1 MGAAGE
7 ERANLSSPA
16 AAMARASSEA
26 GSPGGMALPSVWRQK
41 SADTMA
47 KSSVQRKALAEHRAA
62 YWKYNEDVRRAQYS
76 MQIQVNDALKK
87 KKSTLELLID
97 KLNSTNTAS
106 QPVIQILQE
115 CQGKLDREVAE
126 KQAFLDWNQ
135 QRVAI
140 RNERAPS
147 ELVADEPQ
155 RQLLAQETLLRDA
168 IAQQEKNSKEVLE
181 TYTQLEA
188 SCRELDQDMTDK
200 KLAWDLNNQAE
211 QECTQPT
218 LKLPSISCKR
228 VDFSCASNVKLDKD
242 VEVHVERMDVAALQ
256 SPNLW
261 HGSTMKNIDK
271 NKRIQTRAMGLCDGC
286 DMISRK
292 LSEAILQ
299 AHHWVQQSLEERVK
313 EQKKM
318 IEELEEQLKLTE
330 AEVEEAETTVEML
343 RQALAD
349 IQEPLRV
356 SERRIQIHAQRPERE
371 MIEDDVQI
379 HLKNEASELVQQAAF
394 LEQRKLKVDTMLE
407 DLRVTRDEIIADI
420 KIKQHCVDLDTKVID
435 MGSFPNKSI

>member
-1 MGAAGE
+1 M
-7 ERANLSSPA
+7 
-16 AAMARASSEA
+16 
-26 GSPGGMALPSVWRQK
+26 
-41 SADTMA
+41 
-47 KSSVQRKALAEHRAA
+47 
-62 YWKYNEDVRRAQYS
+62 
-76 MQIQVNDALKK
+76 
-87 KKSTLELLID
+87 
-97 KLNSTNTAS
+97 
-106 QPVIQILQE
+106 
-115 CQGKLDREVAE
+115 
-126 KQAFLDWNQ
+126 
-135 QRVAI
+135 
-140 RNERAPS
+140 
-147 ELVADEPQ
+147 
-155 RQLLAQETLLRDA
+155 QETLLRDA

-299 AHHWVQQSLEERVK
+299 VKVFSIVSRTCLE
-313 EQKKM
+313 
-318 IEELEEQLKLTE
+318 
-330 AEVEEAETTVEML
+330 
-343 RQALAD
+343 
-349 IQEPLRV
+349 
-356 SERRIQIHAQRPERE
+356 
-371 MIEDDVQI
+371 
-379 HLKNEASELVQQAAF
+379 
-394 LEQRKLKVDTMLE
+394 
-407 DLRVTRDEIIADI
+407 
-420 KIKQHCVDLDTKVID
+420 
-435 MGSFPNKSI
+435 